1 MKAGKWG
8 QVVVLAGGLFSGLAF
23 AENPTVKTATSG
35 STVSTITAGNTVR
48 TLTDHPKED
57 CSSNPKDKNFD
68 PYCGLN
74 RTK

>member
-1 MKAGKWG
+1 MKAGKWVH
-8 QVVVLAGGLFSGLAF
+8 VVVLAGGLMSGLAF
-23 AENPTVKTATSG
+23 AENPTVNTATSG
-35 STVSTITAGNTVR
+35 STVSTITTGNTVR
-48 TLTDHPKED
+48 ALTDPKED